1 MRTRGQASA
10 EFMLVLAIL
19 SATILPI
26 LLMLSW
32 NSRAQPEQLSVSM
45 AAFSASRL
53 AAAVNSIGSLGSGA
67 SLRTQIELPSV
78 VFLHASGREIVVR
91 VNTSYGLLDL
101 VQPTRFNVSSTGFER
116 INREGAYVI
125 DVRGAA
131 NLSAANVTLEL
142 N

>member
-1 MRTRGQASA
+1 
-10 EFMLVLAIL
+10 MLVLAIL

-32 NSRAQPEQLSVSM
+32 NSRAQPEALSVSM

-53 AAAVNSIGSLGSGA
+53 AAAVNSVGSLGSGSA
-67 SLRTQIELPSV
+67 LRTQIELPNV
-78 VFLHASGREIVVR
+78 IFLQASGREIVVR

-101 VQPTRFNVSSTGFER
+101 VQPTRFNISSSGFSR
-116 INREGAYVI
+116 IGAAGAYVI
-125 DVRGAA
+125 DVHGAA
-131 NLSAANVTLEL
+131 NMSATNVTLEL